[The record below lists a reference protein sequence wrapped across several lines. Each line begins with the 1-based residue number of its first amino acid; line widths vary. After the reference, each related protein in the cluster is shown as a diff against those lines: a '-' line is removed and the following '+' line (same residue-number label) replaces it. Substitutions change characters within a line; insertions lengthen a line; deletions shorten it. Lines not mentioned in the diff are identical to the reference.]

1 MDCWWGSG
9 ALDIGPCLASAVD
22 SFVVVSSH
30 KNFTTLAPQLGLVLI
45 ERSSVVREM
54 AALDNCDSCE
64 ARRELELSWRVAESP
79 IRCSARLPI
88 ANATK

>member
-9 ALDIGPCLASAVD
+9 ALDIGPCLASAAD
-22 SFVVVSSH
+22 AFVVVSSH

-45 ERSSVVREM
+45 ERLSVVREM
-54 AALDNCDSCE
+54 AVLDNCDSCK
-64 ARRELELSWRVAESP
+64 ARRELELSWKVAESP
-79 IRCSARLPI
+79 TRCSARLPI